1 MLRAYAWGRL
11 GLAAL
16 LMLIG
21 QIIPPELIPGTQR
34 GILAL
39 VVLVVV
45 GSAGGLLLLPPAAK
59 PRRMAWLT
67 CFLDVVLVTAVVTA
81 TGGPR
86 SIFTFLYVLTVTV
99 ACVLLPRTGA
109 LAVAATGS
117 LLYTGVVFARTV
129 FPLTMFFETPEETTA
144 LEVLTMF
151 LNAGTF
157 LVVAIVASGLADRFR
172 TAHAELATE
181 RKTLEDLRAF
191 QDVILRSVG
200 TGLVV
205 LDPDHRV
212 TALNQAAERIT
223 GRTAGQAMGDSAT
236 ALFGEDLGLSDVE
249 AGLGSD
255 GATPP
260 PRHEIALHRPDGS
273 TIPVR
278 VTFSALRA
286 GDGRRLGLIA
296 VCEDLSQLREME
308 ARMRQADRLAAVGR
322 MAANIAH
329 EIRNPL
335 ASLTGAIEALTARGG
350 TDEERERLGQIV
362 AGESE
367 RLNRIIKDF
376 LAYAR
381 PAPLQLAS
389 VEVVEVLDNVL
400 LLLEHRALPPGLK
413 VVREF
418 PPSLPS
424 RLDPHQLRQAVWNLC
439 LNAVE
444 AMPEGGELRV
454 GLERR
459 GPNLVVTVT
468 DTGSGIAPDDLPHV
482 FEPFYSTKPE
492 GSGLG
497 LALVHRIVR
506 EHGGDVDV
514 RSRPASGTTFT
525 LTLPTR
531 RDG

>member
-1 MLRAYAWGRL
+1 MLRGYAWGRL

-16 LMLIG
+16 LTLVG
-21 QIIPPELIPGTQR
+21 PVIPAELVPGAQR

-39 VVLVVV
+39 TVFVVLAS
-45 GSAGGLLLLPPAAK
+45 SAVLLLLPPGGE
-59 PRRMAWLT
+59 PRRMAWLA
-67 CFLDVVLVTAVVTA
+67 CFLDVALVTAVVTA

-86 SIFTFLYVLTVTV
+86 SIFTFLYVLTVTA
-99 ACVLLPRTGA
+99 ACVLLPRAGA
-109 LAVAATGS
+109 VAVAATGS

-129 FPLTMFFETPEETTA
+129 FPLTMLFDAPEETSA

-151 LNAGTF
+151 MNAGTF
-157 LVVAIVASGLADRFR
+157 LVVAIVAGGLADRFR
-172 TAHAELATE
+172 TARAELATE
-181 RKTLEDLRAF
+181 RQNLEDLRAF

-212 TALNQAAERIT
+212 TALNQAAERII
-223 GRTAGQAMGDSAT
+223 GRSAGRAIGDPAT
-236 ALFGEDLGLSDVE
+236 ALFGEGIRLDDVE
-249 AGLGSD
+249 TALDSD
-255 GATPP
+255 GAAPAA
-260 PRHEIALHRPDGS
+260 HEISLRRSDGAVV
-273 TIPVR
+273 PVR
-278 VTFSALRA
+278 LTFSALRS
-286 GDGRRLGLIA
+286 GDGHRLGLIA
-296 VCEDLSQLREME
+296 VCEDLSRLREME

-335 ASLTGAIEALTARGG
+335 ASLTGAIEALTARPG
-350 TDEERERLGQIV
+350 TDAERERLGQIV

-381 PAPLQLAS
+381 PAPLQLAR
-389 VEVVEVLDNVL
+389 VEVVDVLDNVL

-413 VVREF
+413 IVREC
-418 PPSLPS
+418 PPSLPW

-444 AMPEGGELRV
+444 AMPAGGELRV
-454 GLERR
+454 GVARR
-459 GPNLVVTVT
+459 GPGLVVSVA
-468 DTGSGIAPDDLPHV
+468 DTGSGIAPENLPHV

-506 EHGGDVDV
+506 EHGGDVEV
-514 RSRPASGTTFT
+514 RSQAGGGTVFT
-525 LTLPTR
+525 LTLPGGG
-531 RDG
+531 DG